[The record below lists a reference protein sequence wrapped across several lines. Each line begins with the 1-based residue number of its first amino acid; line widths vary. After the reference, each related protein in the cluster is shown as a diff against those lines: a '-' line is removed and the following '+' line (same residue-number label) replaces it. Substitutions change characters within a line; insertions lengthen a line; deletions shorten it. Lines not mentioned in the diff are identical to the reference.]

1 MKLLFLNTDIGY
13 GGAEKMIVWLANK
26 CAEKGHQV
34 SFFTYRD
41 NRVMQPLSP
50 QVKHIHVQL
59 ESGGA
64 GLSMFKTARYLHQ
77 YIKEERLTNIGRISS
92 FLFVSNVLKFVS
104 SLKFLI
110 FLTKY
115 KY

>member
-26 CAEKGHQV
+26 CVEKGHQV

-50 QVKHIHVQL
+50 QVKHLHVQL

-77 YIKEERLTNIGRISS
+77 YINEEKFDAGIAFLSPSMLRLAMAAVG
-92 FLFVSNVLKFVS
+92 
-104 SLKFLI
+104 
-110 FLTKY
+110 TK
-115 KY
+115 